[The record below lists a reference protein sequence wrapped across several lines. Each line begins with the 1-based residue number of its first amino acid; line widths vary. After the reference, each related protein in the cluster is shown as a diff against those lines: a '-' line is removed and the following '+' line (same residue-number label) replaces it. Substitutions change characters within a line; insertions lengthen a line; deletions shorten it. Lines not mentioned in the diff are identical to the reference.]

1 MYELDVLGRG
11 MGFER
16 ARMAP
21 KSYEVSILPRA
32 MKELGAI
39 PPRDHEAVIEAIL
52 ELAGNPRPRG
62 TKKLRGGDLWRL
74 RVGAYRVLTRFRTS
88 A

>member
-1 MYELDVLGRG
+1 
-11 MGFER
+11 
-16 ARMAP
+16 MAP

-52 ELAGNPRPRG
+52 GLAGNPRPRG

-74 RVGAYRVLTRFRTS
+74 RVGDYRVLYTIQDKRLIVIVVRVGHRRE
-88 A
+88 AYR

>member
-1 MYELDVLGRG
+1 
-11 MGFER
+11 MG
-16 ARMAP
+16 P

-39 PPRDHEAVIEAIL
+39 PRRDHEAVIGAIL
-52 ELAGNPRPRG
+52 GLAGNPRPRG

-74 RVGAYRVLTRFRTS
+74 RVGDYRILYTIQDKRLIVVVVRVGHRREAYR
-88 A
+88 